1 MKSTYIIITMMILLF
16 WGDIILYSPNS
27 HLQRRKSRGLKDSTY
42 VMGKE
47 NNKFCLKQER
57 G

>member
-1 MKSTYIIITMMILLF
+1 MMILSCLE
-16 WGDIILYSPNS
+16 DIVSYNPDS
-27 HLQRRKSRGLKDSTY
+27 HLQRRKSIGLKDSTY

-47 NNKFCLKQER
+47 NNKFYLKQER

>member
-1 MKSTYIIITMMILLF
+1 MKLTYIILTMMILSCLE
-16 WGDIILYSPNS
+16 DIVSYNPNS
-27 HLQRRKSRGLKDSTY
+27 HLQRRKSIGLRDSTY

-47 NNKFCLKQER
+47 NNKFYLKQER

>member
-1 MKSTYIIITMMILLF
+1 MMILSFLE
-16 WGDIILYSPNS
+16 DIVSYNPNS
-27 HLQRRKSRGLKDSTY
+27 HLQRRNRIGLKDSTY

-47 NNKFCLKQER
+47 NNKFYLKQER

>member
-1 MKSTYIIITMMILLF
+1 MKLTYIILTMMILSCLE
-16 WGDIILYSPNS
+16 DIVSYNPNS
-27 HLQRRKSRGLKDSTY
+27 HLQRRKSIGLKDSTY

-47 NNKFCLKQER
+47 NNKFYLKQER

>member
-1 MKSTYIIITMMILLF
+1 MKLTYIIITMMILSFLE
-16 WGDIILYSPNS
+16 DIVSYNPNS
-27 HLQRRKSRGLKDSTY
+27 HLQRRKSIGLKDSTY